1 MLFDIK
7 HDKRN
12 ISDNDLISDLNR
24 VAELTSSQ
32 IVKQRDY
39 KELGQYGVT
48 TIIRRFGSWNEA
60 IVQAGLSPSVQR
72 YVADEMLFE
81 SLYDMWCKLGR
92 QPSYSE
98 VQSPQCQYHVTTYER
113 RFGSWRKALEAFA
126 NYANSNKTSIDLIK
140 SESVSAKTTKN
151 SARTADL
158 RLRFQVLMRDNFKC
172 LACGASPATD
182 SNIILHV
189 DHIIPWS
196 KGGETKIDNLQT
208 LCSNCNLGKSNY

>member
-126 NYANSNKTSIDLIK
+126 IYANSNKTSIDLIK

>member
-12 ISDNDLISDLNR
+12 ISNNDLISDLNR

-39 KELGQYGVT
+39 KELGQYGIT

-60 IVQAGLSPSVQR
+60 IAQAGLSPSVQR
-72 YVADEMLFE
+72 YVADEILFE

-98 VQSPQCQYHVTTYER
+98 VQKPQCQYHVTTYER

-126 NYANSNKTSIDLIK
+126 KYANSNKTSIDSIK
-140 SESVSAKTTKN
+140 SESVSVKTTKN
-151 SARTADL
+151 GARTADL
-158 RLRFQVLMRDNFKC
+158 RLRFQVLTRDNFKC
-172 LACGASPATD
+172 RACGASPATD

>member
-1 MLFDIK
+1 VLFDIK

-60 IVQAGLSPSVQR
+60 IAQAGLSPSVQR

-81 SLYDMWCKLGR
+81 SLCDMWCKLGR

-151 SARTADL
+151 GARTADL